1 LKEVSTGTVP
11 AAFRISYVNDILA
24 VTPADQS
31 LNVIVIPIV
40 CGVVLLLSAA
50 IIGLEIN
57 R

>member
-1 LKEVSTGTVP
+1 VSTGTVP